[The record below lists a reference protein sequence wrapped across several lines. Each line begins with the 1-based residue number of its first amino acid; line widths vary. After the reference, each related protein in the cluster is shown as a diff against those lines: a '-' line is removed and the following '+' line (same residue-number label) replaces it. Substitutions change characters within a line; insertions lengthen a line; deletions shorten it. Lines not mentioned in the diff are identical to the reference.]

1 MTAQSS
7 TGTGGHYLAAGLTC
21 ALAFVLAGVSAGS
34 LDLRLPTPAEASPRA
49 AVDAAP
55 VADPNVTHGARDV
68 TFSEGLG
75 EFRAPLAAQLQ
86 SEDRA
91 ATPMPDPIE
100 PTRVT
105 VPAIGLDADVIRL
118 GLNSDGTLEV
128 PSDFSQTGWWTG
140 GSAPGE
146 PGPAV
151 IAGHVD
157 SRSGPAVFYRLRD
170 LSPGDLITVSDE
182 DGDEISYEVDR
193 LEQHPKDDFPTQAV
207 YGPTEESTL
216 RLITCGGSFDRS
228 VRSYRDNIIVFASIA
243 QPTNDHS
250 AR

>member
-7 TGTGGHYLAAGLTC
+7 TRTGGHYLAAGLTC

-34 LDLRLPTPAEASPRA
+34 LVLRLPTPAEASPRA
-49 AVDAAP
+49 AVEAGPGAGP
-55 VADPNVTHGARDV
+55 EVTHAAADI
-68 TFSEGLG
+68 TLFEEPPEL
-75 EFRAPLAAQLQ
+75 RAPSAAQLQ

-91 ATPMPDPIE
+91 AVPMPDPIE
-100 PTRVT
+100 PSRVA
-105 VPAIGLDADVIRL
+105 VPAIGLDAEVIRL
-118 GLNSDGTLEV
+118 GLNPDGTLEV
-128 PSDFSQTGWWTG
+128 PSDFSQSGWWTG

-157 SRSGPAVFYRLRD
+157 SRSGPAVFYYLRD

-182 DGDEISYEVDR
+182 NGEEISYEVDR
-193 LEQHPKDDFPTQAV
+193 VEQHPKDAFPTQAV
-207 YGPTEESTL
+207 YGPTDESTL

-228 VRSYRDNIIVFASIA
+228 VRSYRDNIIVFASIVGPA
-243 QPTNDHS
+243 NDRS
-250 AR
+250 AH